1 MQEGWIICHKTGID
15 RLVLG
20 VFLGYELGTKGYR
33 VYDLVNKLM
42 VTRDVVFSEK

>member
-1 MQEGWIICHKTGID
+1 MCHKIGID
-15 RLVLG
+15 ILVLG

-42 VTRDVVFSEK
+42 VTRAMVFDEK

>member
-1 MQEGWIICHKTGID
+1 MCHKIGID

-20 VFLGYELGTKGYR
+20 AFLGYEPGTKGYR

-42 VTRDVVFSEK
+42 VTRDVVFGEK